1 MKPKQYTRKKTKQ
14 PKIQNH
20 RVEVGDLNDSMKYV
34 VVQMDCGDE
43 MSLQV
48 RVNVGSRDETDDIKG
63 ISHLLEHMFFQGSK
77 GFPTSKQLE
86 QQIYACGGNYNAYT
100 DYHETVYHTEAS
112 ASCSEKVAEIMSE
125 SVYNS
130 LLKQKNLDNEKKVV
144 VNELRDALSNDQ
156 EVVSQNLLSDMFQ
169 DTRLE
174 GDIGGTVDTVKKITL
189 SQLRNFLN
197 TYYLQDM
204 IVVYC
209 SSQHVKQGV
218 DLLKRYFSK
227 QPHYSVKR
235 DPKITQDKQRILYPN
250 HLSLRKPVSPFRTV
264 YHKSSQEQSFLSIGF
279 PCCKYSE
286 TKQCYEMIMI
296 SEFLTGYM
304 NSLLYTVLRQKHGL
318 IYHIDSGCEFYEDMG
333 FFVISCTSTNQKAK
347 VRKTVDLIIQC
358 VAKLD
363 KLLNKKDIQRVKQ
376 HLIKGIN
383 LGKNMPHSVGAE
395 YSQDVYH
402 LGKVEHLRDKY
413 KIINEI
419 TMKELKQTFRKYLQP
434 QLATVSYSGTTE
446 YLK

>member
-1 MKPKQYTRKKTKQ
+1 MKQKQYTRKKTKHL
-14 PKIQNH
+14 KIQNH
-20 RVEVGDLNDSMKYV
+20 RVDVGDLNESMKYV

-63 ISHLLEHMFFQGSK
+63 ISHLLEHMFFQGSRQY
-77 GFPTSKQLE
+77 PTSKELE
-86 QQIYACGGNYNAYT
+86 KQIYSCGGNYSAYT

-112 ASCSEKVAEIMSE
+112 VSCSEQVAEIMSG
-125 SVYNS
+125 SLYDS

-144 VNELRDALSNDQ
+144 INELRDALSNDQ
-156 EVVSQNLLSDMFQ
+156 EVVSQNLLSDMFK

-174 GDIGGTVDTVKKITL
+174 GDIGGTVDTVNKITL

-204 IVVYC
+204 IIVYC
-209 SSQHVKQGV
+209 SSRPIREGIT
-218 DLLKRYFSK
+218 LLKQYFSK
-227 QPHYSVKR
+227 QPHYSVKP
-235 DPKITQDKQRILYPN
+235 DPKITQDKQRIFYPD
-250 HLSLRKPVSPFRTV
+250 HLLLRKPVSPFHTV

-279 PCCKYSE
+279 PCCKYTE
-286 TKQCYEMIMI
+286 TQQCYEMIII

-304 NSLLYTVLRQKHGL
+304 NSQLYTVLRQKHGL

-333 FFVISCTSTNQKAK
+333 FFVIHCTSTNQKAK
-347 VRKTVDLIIQC
+347 VKKTVELIIQC
-358 VAKLD
+358 IKDLE
-363 KLLNKKDIQRVKQ
+363 KRLNKKDIHRVKQ
-376 HLIKGIN
+376 HLIQSIN
-383 LGKNMPHSVGAE
+383 LGKNNPHSVGAE
-395 YSQDVYH
+395 YAQDVYH

-413 KIINEI
+413 KVIHDI
-419 TMKELKQTFRKYLQP
+419 TLKDLKHTSRKYLQP
-434 QLATVSYSGTTE
+434 HLATVSYSGTTE